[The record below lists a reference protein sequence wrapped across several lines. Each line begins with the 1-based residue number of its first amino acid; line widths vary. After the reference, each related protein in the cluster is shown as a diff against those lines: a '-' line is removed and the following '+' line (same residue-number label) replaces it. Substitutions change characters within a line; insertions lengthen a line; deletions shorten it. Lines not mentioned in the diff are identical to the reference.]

1 MKGSKEG
8 NLQNR
13 RRRSRTDMCR
23 ALTQSAL
30 QVCDGLEA
38 LADQLPKQSISDWRA
53 TQRQCKTLL
62 YPYFSVLN
70 DVVLPKMLLQSVD
83 RNDRSDLL
91 ARCRV
96 DCQDQLHAL
105 SELDAMITDV
115 LMADRLSNEPEALG
129 FALRSF
135 FETLRRDLRWQF
147 ALLWPLAD
155 RTWSTKDADQILQS
169 FEQLNEP
176 PFS

>member
-1 MKGSKEG
+1 
-8 NLQNR
+8 
-13 RRRSRTDMCR
+13 
-23 ALTQSAL
+23 
-30 QVCDGLEA
+30 
-38 LADQLPKQSISDWRA
+38 
-53 TQRQCKTLL
+53 
-62 YPYFSVLN
+62 
-70 DVVLPKMLLQSVD
+70 MLLQSVD